1 VGVAERLIG
10 KLHPGVN
17 SGTIEAGGGEATGKH
32 NQTGDGI
39 EQNHPR
45 PKKGSRNNK
54 ENPKMRQF
62 WR

>member
-1 VGVAERLIG
+1 MMLLEGIKKG
-10 KLHPGVN
+10 FNN
-17 SGTIEAGGGEATGKH
+17 SLKEIWENTAKEVEVFKEIQEN

-54 ENPKMRQF
+54 ENPK
-62 WR
+62 